1 MAFYHKEC
9 RENNIKFFKEIRKN
23 ISPYIKL
30 YLRIQFKQEIAMH
43 FTDFSVKNDATGN
56 QLWEKKYKLCD

>member
-1 MAFYHKEC
+1 MALYHKEC
-9 RENNIKFFKEIRKN
+9 RVNNIKLFKEIWDN

-30 YLRIQFKQEIAMH
+30 YLRIQFKQEIPMH

-56 QLWEKKYKLCD
+56 QLWDKNYKLFD